1 MYSWKVNIILFL
13 CYIIELVVL
22 LGYFILLMR
31 REPLYQINKLKKL
44 NKTYRRQLEEK
55 RIGKLNRERGGIWER
70 KKEKLERKEKK
81 NWKGMITKLGSKDDG
96 TERKKWRAGKET
108 IEERKEVEETK
119 SRWGIKAKQVIFINV
134 SLFLNKR
141 PAEWL
146 LHFHNSLPCL

>member
-1 MYSWKVNIILFL
+1 MYSWKVNKILFL